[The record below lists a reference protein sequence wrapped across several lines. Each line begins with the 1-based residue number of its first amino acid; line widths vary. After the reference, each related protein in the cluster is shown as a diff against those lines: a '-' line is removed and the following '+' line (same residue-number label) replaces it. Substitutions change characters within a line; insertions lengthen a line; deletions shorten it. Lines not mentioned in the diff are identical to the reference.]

1 MRERKGVGEGFKKLK
16 FDWKTITSIYIRV
29 IALNLGKEK
38 NGGERK
44 NYF

>member
-29 IALNLGKEK
+29 IALNWEKK